1 MLKDLLEKVK
11 GRLLSKV
18 IDPLEEIEEIP
29 FVKLIFNSK
38 SAVSSQSSLSSPGI
52 PFTYIFTVLL
62 V

>member
-29 FVKLIFNSK
+29 FVKLIFSTR
-38 SAVSSQSSLSSPGI
+38 SAVSNQSNWSSPNTL
-52 PFTYIFTVLL
+52 FTYIFTVLL